1 VFDARALVS
10 DRLSPQPIPG
20 PLVRPLTELLGGF
33 TRPGYEYALTEA
45 ELEALPGYSRDID
58 KSREEARRLL

>member
-1 VFDARALVS
+1 
-10 DRLSPQPIPG
+10 
-20 PLVRPLTELLGGF
+20 LTELLGGF

-58 KSREEARRLL
+58 KSREDARRLLKEAGVSHLKINFLNRNVGQP